1 MLYFWLAAL
10 VLISAYYFWIGL
22 FYYGWERTPSWHVPA
37 GDNKYTSGISVVIPC
52 RNEESNIS
60 LLLAGL
66 VQQNYPSD
74 LIEII
79 IIDDHSSDQ
88 TPAIVKKYANTH
100 KNIIFAG
107 LPRNQKGKKAAL
119 RLGIEKAGFSYI
131 LTTDADC
138 VLPRQW
144 IRSMAG
150 CLLHSGA
157 DLIAGPVILKGD
169 NSFFSK
175 FQQLEHL
182 SLQGSTAGAIK
193 TGNPV
198 MCSSANLGFKKETY
212 IAADDNGKDKI
223 VSGDDVFFLL
233 AVHQSQG
240 KIVFLKSRDAYVE
253 TNVMNKLRDF
263 FRQRLRWASKSRLYT
278 TKASVFTAF
287 LVFIVHFYALICL
300 FGAFFLRDLLSVAAL
315 MLVSKSFIDFPFL
328 YSVTRYFK
336 KTKIMLYFPVVQ
348 CMYFFYVTFTAITS
362 LTGKFSWKGRT
373 ARY

>member
-10 VLISAYYFWIGL
+10 VLIFAYFIWIGL
-22 FYYGWERTPSWHVPA
+22 FYYGWERTPSWRMPA
-37 GDNKYTSGISVVIPC
+37 GANTFKPGISVVIPC

-66 VQQNYPSD
+66 LQQDYPSD

-79 IIDDHSSDQ
+79 IVDDHSSDQ
-88 TPAIVKKYANTH
+88 TPAIVKKYADTH
-100 KNIIFAG
+100 KKIIFVG
-107 LPRNQKGKKAAL
+107 LPRNQEGKKAAL

-138 VLPRQW
+138 VLPRHW

-150 CLLHSGA
+150 CMFHSGA

-198 MCSSANLGFKKETY
+198 MCSSANLGFRKKAF
-212 IAADDNGKDKI
+212 IAADDHSKDKI
-223 VSGDDVFFLL
+223 VSGDDIFLLL
-233 AVHQSQG
+233 AVHQSKG
-240 KIVFLKSRDAYVE
+240 KIVFLKSRDASVE
-253 TNVMNKLRDF
+253 TNVMNNLRDF
-263 FRQRLRWASKSRLYT
+263 FRQRIRWASKSRLYT
-278 TKASVFTAF
+278 TKASVFTAL

-300 FGAFFLRDLLSVAAL
+300 FGAFFLRDLLTVAAL
-315 MLVSKSFIDFPFL
+315 MFVSKSFIDFPFL

-348 CMYFFYVTFTAITS
+348 FLYFFYITFTAITS
-362 LTGKFSWKGRT
+362 LTVKFSWKGRT